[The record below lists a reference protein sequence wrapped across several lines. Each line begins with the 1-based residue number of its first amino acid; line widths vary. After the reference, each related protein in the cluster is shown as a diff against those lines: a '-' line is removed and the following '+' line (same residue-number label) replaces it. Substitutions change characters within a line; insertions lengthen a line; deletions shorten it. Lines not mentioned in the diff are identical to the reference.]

1 MTFFKRAP
9 KANETAA
16 DRPKKNKIGRKI
28 FFGVVISLF
37 ILTASYVAYL
47 VASGSKAFENGIS
60 GTSIVRSLYGKQPLK
75 GEERGRINILLM
87 GMGGANHPG
96 GMLADSL
103 MLVSI
108 RTSDKKVAFLSI
120 PRDLYVKI
128 PNHGEDKINAA
139 FADGYNDYMQ
149 KNCPKKNSASAC
161 YDAAAISGA
170 NLTSQTVSQVVD
182 LPVDY
187 YVSVDF
193 NGFEKLINQ
202 LGGIDVNVEKAIND
216 PYFPDDRMI
225 GYQPF
230 KITAGQHHLDG
241 STALKYARSR
251 HTTSDFD
258 RAARQQKIIEAIKD
272 RAMTGDVLSNPKK
285 IAELVATLGSSIKT
299 NLSVAELKALADMS
313 SGVSRD
319 QIVTEVLTNGPNG
332 QLVDYN
338 DGIYYLKPRTGNFKE
353 IQSLARNIF
362 DQYIDEKA
370 KIEVQ
375 NGSKTSGL
383 GSILAKS
390 LEDEG
395 YEVASIGTA
404 KEKVSMTVIYDLS
417 NGEKKNTIAFLK
429 KKLNAS
435 VISRTKVKTDPGD
448 ILVVIGDDYRPN
460 K

>member
-9 KANETAA
+9 KANEIAGGI
-16 DRPKKNKIGRKI
+16 PKKKKIGSKI
-28 FFGVVISLF
+28 FFGIITSLF

-47 VASGSKAFENGIS
+47 VASGSKAFENGIN
-60 GTSIVRSLYGKQPLK
+60 GTSIVRSLYGKQSLK
-75 GEERGRINILLM
+75 GEERGRVNILLM

-108 RTSDKKVAFLSI
+108 RTSDKKIAIMSF

-149 KNCPKKNSASAC
+149 KNCTKKNSASTC
-161 YDAAAISGA
+161 YDAAVVSGA
-170 NLTSQTVSQVVD
+170 NLTSQTVAEIANI
-182 LPVDY
+182 PIDY

-193 NGFEKLINQ
+193 KGFEKLIDQ
-202 LGGIDVNVEKAIND
+202 LGGIDINVDKTIND
-216 PYFPDDRMI
+216 PFFPDERMI

-258 RAARQQKIIEAIKD
+258 RAARQQKIIESIKD
-272 RAMTGDVLSNPKK
+272 TAMSSKVLSNPKK
-285 IAELVATLGSSIKT
+285 IADLVSTLGNSIKT
-299 NLSVAELKALADMS
+299 NLSISELKTLADMV
-313 SGVSRD
+313 SGVSKD
-319 QIVTEVLTNGPNG
+319 QIVSKVLTSGPNG
-332 QLVDYN
+332 LLVDYN

-353 IQSLARNIF
+353 IQSLAKNIF
-362 DQYIDEKA
+362 DQYVDEKA

-383 GSILAKS
+383 GSKLAQS
-390 LEDEG
+390 LQDDG
-395 YEVASIGTA
+395 YEIAGISTA
-404 KEKVSMTVIYDLS
+404 KEKTASTVIYDLS
-417 NGEKKNTIAFLK
+417 GGEKKNTIAFLK
-429 KKLNAS
+429 TKLNAP
-435 VISRTKVKTDPGD
+435 VISKAKTKNDIGD
-448 ILVVIGDDYRPN
+448 ITIIIGDDYQPS